1 MLSNVDLWNK
11 LRSAYP
17 SFASHTA
24 KGTADL
30 FTERGWESIN
40 MSDRQAVDEF
50 FNLSVRTMLIEV
62 NISHAKDN
70 LEDKDFGVYY
80 DAPYGEIVQKM
91 ATGNV
96 LPVSPVYRKYKNGDS
111 IDPFKVRLPEVKDR
125 AFRQNFD
132 YQSWITIPDEF
143 TRKTIF
149 LGEFGMSEF
158 MAGIMEGLQNGY
170 KIQKYENKLE
180 AINQALNSTK
190 YPLKDTQKYQIE
202 KAGGQFTKDELIQFI
217 LAIKNTVSAMDLAP
231 QTDAYNALSFPS
243 IQDRSRL
250 RLLIR
255 PGILNEI
262 DALLMANTYHDER
275 LNLPITPIEVPNFG
289 GIEHYSDEGLTSK
302 LYVHYDENGAVD
314 GYSETDGGE
323 LYTGTV
329 YDKDP
334 NEDIV
339 AMIADKALLFECR
352 QNPYTVEP
360 IRNPRGMYTNYF
372 CNCPGGTV
380 AVDPL
385 YNMVVFT
392 KGSEASLAKTN
403 TFTEEEEEE
412 SINTVTTTS
421 TKAKAKKA

>member
-11 LRSAYP
+11 LRQAYP

-40 MSDRQAVDEF
+40 MTDRQAVDEF
-50 FNLSVRTMLIEV
+50 YNLSVRTMLIDV
-62 NISHAKDN
+62 NISHAKDD
-70 LEDKDFGVYY
+70 LENADFGVYY

-91 ATGNV
+91 ATGNI

-111 IDPFKVRLPEVKDR
+111 VDPYPVRLPEVKDR

-149 LGEFGMSEF
+149 LNEFGMSEF

-170 KIQKYENKLE
+170 KIQKFENKLE
-180 AINQALNSTK
+180 AINKAINSTK
-190 YPLKDTQKYQIE
+190 YPLQETQKYHVDLDR
-202 KAGGQFTKDELIQFI
+202 GQFDKDQMAKFV
-217 LAIKNTVSAMDLAP
+217 LAIKNAASSMKIGP
-231 QTDAYNALSFPS
+231 QTDAYNALKFPS
-243 IQDRSRL
+243 TQDTSRL
-250 RLLIR
+250 RLLVR
-255 PGILNEI
+255 PYLMNEI
-262 DALLMANTYHDER
+262 DVFLMSNTYHDER
-275 LNLPITPIEVPNFG
+275 LNLPFTPIEVQDFG
-289 GIEHYSDEGLTSK
+289 GIEHYADEGFTEK
-302 LYVHYDENGAVD
+302 LFPHYDKNGAVD
-314 GYSETDGGE
+314 GWSKTEDGE
-323 LYTGTV
+323 LYEGEV

-334 NEDIV
+334 NENVV
-339 AMIADKALLFECR
+339 AMLADKALLFECR

-360 IRNPRGMYTNYF
+360 IRNPRGMYTNYW

-385 YNMVVFT
+385 YNMVIF
-392 KGSEASLAKTN
+392 
-403 TFTEEEEEE
+403 
-412 SINTVTTTS
+412 TTS
-421 TKAKAKKA
+421 EEPTTAGAKKKK